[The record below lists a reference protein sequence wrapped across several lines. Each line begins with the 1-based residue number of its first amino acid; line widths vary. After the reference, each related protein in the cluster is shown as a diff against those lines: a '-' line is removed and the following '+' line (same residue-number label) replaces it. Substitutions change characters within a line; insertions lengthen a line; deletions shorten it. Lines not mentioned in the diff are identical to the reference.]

1 MINRHLNLG
10 CGQRFHPD
18 WVNLDLH
25 PTSPSVQQWDLQ
37 EELPFP
43 DESFDVVYH
52 SHVLEHFS
60 KADGLQLL
68 NRCRRILKP
77 NGILRVAVPDLER
90 IARLYLQ
97 ALDMAASSR
106 GHEGQAKH
114 DWMLLELYDQA
125 VREHPGGEMLEFAR
139 RAPADQREFLRQRL
153 GGELDR
159 MLKAR
164 DSAQESSQE
173 NKTSNMKGLADKLRR
188 KVLRFV
194 AGREG
199 MHSYDLGRFR
209 LSGEVHLW
217 MYDRHSLGRALEQA
231 GFTGPRCVGAPE
243 SVIPGWGD
251 FHLDTEADGRIYK
264 PDSLY
269 MEATRP

>member
-1 MINRHLNLG
+1 MTKPYLNLG
-10 CGQRFHPD
+10 CGQRFHPE

-25 PTSPSVQQWDLQ
+25 PAHSSVHKWDLQ
-37 EELPFP
+37 KDLPFP

-68 NRCRRILKP
+68 NRCRRVLKP

-90 IARLYLQ
+90 IAQLYLQ
-97 ALDMAASSR
+97 ALEKAASA
-106 GHEGQAKH
+106 GHGGQAEY

-139 RAPADQREFLRQRL
+139 GAPADQREFLRQRL

-159 MLKAR
+159 MLKAT
-164 DSAQESSQE
+164 DSAQEPNHQNQTSS
-173 NKTSNMKGLADKLRR
+173 MKLLAEKLRR
-188 KVLRFV
+188 KVLRLA

-209 LSGEVHLW
+209 LSGEVHRW
-217 MYDRHSLGRALEQA
+217 MYDRHSLGQALERA
-231 GFTGPRCVGAPE
+231 GFTGPRCVGAAE
-243 SVIPGWGD
+243 SAIPGWAD
-251 FHLDTEADGRIYK
+251 FHLDTEADGRTYK

-269 MEATRP
+269 MEATRA